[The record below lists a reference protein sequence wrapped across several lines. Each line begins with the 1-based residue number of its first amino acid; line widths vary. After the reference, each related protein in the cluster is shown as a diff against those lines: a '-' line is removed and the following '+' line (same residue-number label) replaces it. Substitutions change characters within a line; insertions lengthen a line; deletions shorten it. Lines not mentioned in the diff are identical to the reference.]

1 MASGLQVQLRSAS
14 PIRLE
19 AEFDCAAG
27 ELVALVGPS
36 GSGKTSMLRAIAGL
50 WTPADV
56 QGHIRVAGQS
66 WLDTAA
72 GVQLS
77 PQQRRAGLVF
87 QHYALFPHMTA
98 QANVAL
104 AAGPGWTQADV
115 QALLSR
121 LGLAALSQRRP
132 MQLSGGQQQRVA
144 LARALVR
151 VMPTPPAA
159 GSVPDQ
165 DRSSDSHN
173 PAALNQ
179 LSAQQEPLQNP
190 SLGLQAMPGV
200 LLLDEPFSAV
210 DAPTR
215 QTLYRELAALRLKVA
230 VPMLLVTH
238 DLAEARRL
246 ADRVVI
252 VDAGQTLQTG
262 EPARVFASPR
272 NARVAELVGI
282 QNHFEGCFYKD
293 QPGWGRLRWTDPR
306 SAAEG
311 IDLSVIDKNK
321 IDNATPVTWVLNGEQ
336 VDVLVDAVADEG
348 GGARVG
354 HAAGSVAQSASM
366 AVTRATRLR
375 CQLLEV
381 LSLGEISL
389 CTLTPEAMPG
399 QTITLNLTTR
409 LLRRLQV
416 GAGGWVQLLIAP
428 GALHIMPVK
437 EVR

>member
-1 MASGLQVQLRSAS
+1 MPGLQVQLRSAS
-14 PIRLE
+14 PIRLD
-19 AEFDCAAG
+19 AEFDCGAG

-56 QGHIRVAGQS
+56 QGHIRVAGQA

-98 QANVAL
+98 QDNVAL
-104 AAGPGWTQADV
+104 AAGHGWSSTDV
-115 QALLSR
+115 QTLLAR
-121 LGLAALSQRRP
+121 LGLATLSHRRP
-132 MQLSGGQQQRVA
+132 SQLSGGQQQRVA

-151 VMPTPPAA
+151 VMPA
-159 GSVPDQ
+159 
-165 DRSSDSHN
+165 
-173 PAALNQ
+173 
-179 LSAQQEPLQNP
+179 P
-190 SLGLQAMPGV
+190 SLASTFDKPAENLPGV

-215 QTLYRELAALRLKVA
+215 QTLYRELAALRQKVS
-230 VPMLLVTH
+230 VPMVLVTH

-282 QNHFEGCFYKD
+282 QNHFEGRFFKD
-293 QPGWGRLRWTDPR
+293 RAHWGRLRWT
-306 SAAEG
+306 AAAPSDAG
-311 IDLSVIDKNK
+311 WDLAVFDKNK
-321 IDNATPVTWVLNGEQ
+321 IEDGTPVTWVLNGEQ
-336 VDVLVDAVADEG
+336 VDVMADGEVTGVAPK
-348 GGARVG
+348 G
-354 HAAGSVAQSASM
+354 H
-366 AVTRATRLR
+366 TRMR
-375 CQLLEV
+375 CELLEV

-389 CTLTPEAMPG
+389 CTLRPEALPS
-399 QTITLNLTTR
+399 QTITLNLTSR
-409 LLRRLQV
+409 LLQGLQV
-416 GAGGWVQLLIAP
+416 NTGGWVQLQIAP
-428 GALHIMPVK
+428 EALHIMPVRTK
-437 EVR
+437 

>member
-1 MASGLQVQLRSAS
+1 MTGLQVQLRSTS

-19 AEFDCAAG
+19 AEFDCGAG

-56 QGHIRVAGQS
+56 QGHIRVAGQA
-66 WLDTAA
+66 WLDTAL

-77 PQQRRAGLVF
+77 PQARRAGLVF
-87 QHYALFPHMTA
+87 QQYALFPHMTA
-98 QANVAL
+98 HANVAL
-104 AAGPGWTQADV
+104 AAGPGWSGADV
-115 QALLSR
+115 QTLLAR
-121 LGLAALSQRRP
+121 LGLAELSERRP
-132 MQLSGGQQQRVA
+132 SQLSGGQQQRVA

-151 VMPTPPAA
+151 VMPRPTA
-159 GSVPDQ
+159 DH
-165 DRSSDSHN
+165 SSA
-173 PAALNQ
+173 P
-179 LSAQQEPLQNP
+179 E
-190 SLGLQAMPGV
+190 AMPGV

-215 QTLYRELAALRLKVA
+215 QTLYRELAALRQKVS

-282 QNHFEGCFYKD
+282 QNHFQGRFFKD
-293 QPGWGRLRWTDPR
+293 PAGWGRLQWTD
-306 SAAEG
+306 AASSDAG
-311 IDLSVIDKNK
+311 LDLAVFDKNK
-321 IDNATPVTWVLNGEQ
+321 IDDGTRVTWVLNGEQ
-336 VDVLVDAVADEG
+336 VDVLADGEPHSAVQP
-348 GGARVG
+348 G
-354 HAAGSVAQSASM
+354 H
-366 AVTRATRLR
+366 TRLR

-389 CTLTPEAMPG
+389 CTLRPEALPG
-399 QTITLNLTTR
+399 QTITLNLTSR
-409 LLRRLQV
+409 LLGRLEV

-428 GALHIMPVK
+428 AALHIMPV
-437 EVR
+437 RTT

>member
-1 MASGLQVQLRSAS
+1 
-14 PIRLE
+14 
-19 AEFDCAAG
+19 
-27 ELVALVGPS
+27 
-36 GSGKTSMLRAIAGL
+36 
-50 WTPADV
+50 
-56 QGHIRVAGQS
+56 
-66 WLDTAA
+66 
-72 GVQLS
+72 
-77 PQQRRAGLVF
+77 
-87 QHYALFPHMTA
+87 
-98 QANVAL
+98 
-104 AAGPGWTQADV
+104 
-115 QALLSR
+115 
-121 LGLAALSQRRP
+121 
-132 MQLSGGQQQRVA
+132 
-144 LARALVR
+144 
-151 VMPTPPAA
+151 MPTPPSA

-165 DRSSDSHN
+165 DRSSDSQNH
-173 PAALNQ
+173 AALNQ
-179 LSAQQEPLQNP
+179 LSAQQESVQNP

-215 QTLYRELAALRLKVA
+215 HTLYRELAALRLKVS

-336 VDVLVDAVADEG
+336 VDVLAD
-348 GGARVG
+348 
-354 HAAGSVAQSASM
+354 SVAGPVAQPAAM
-366 AVTRATRLR
+366 AETRATRLR

>member
-1 MASGLQVQLRSAS
+1 MQGLQVQLRSAS

-19 AEFDCAAG
+19 AEFDCGAG

-36 GSGKTSMLRAIAGL
+36 GSGKTSILRAVAGL

-56 QGHIRVAGQS
+56 QGHIRVAGEA
-66 WLDTAA
+66 WLDTAQ

-104 AAGPGWTQADV
+104 AAGAGWTPAEV

-121 LGLAALSQRRP
+121 LGLAELSHRRP
-132 MQLSGGQQQRVA
+132 VQLSGGQQQRVA

-151 VMPTPPAA
+151 VMPTSQGVTFAA
-159 GSVPDQ
+159 GD
-165 DRSSDSHN
+165 
-173 PAALNQ
+173 L
-179 LSAQQEPLQNP
+179 
-190 SLGLQAMPGV
+190 PGV

-215 QTLYRELAALRLKVA
+215 QALYRELAALRQKVS
-230 VPMLLVTH
+230 VPMVLVTH

-262 EPARVFASPR
+262 RPAKVFASPR

-282 QNHFEGCFYKD
+282 QNHFEGQFFKS
-293 QPGWGRLRWTDPR
+293 QPGWGRLQWTTHGDAR
-306 SAAEG
+306 
-311 IDLSVIDKNK
+311 LSTTLTVLDKNK
-321 IDNATPVTWVLNGEQ
+321 IDDGTPVTWVLNGEQ
-336 VDVLVDAVADEG
+336 VDVLPD
-348 GGARVG
+348 
-354 HAAGSVAQSASM
+354 GSPIDPAENQV
-366 AVTRATRLR
+366 TRLR
-375 CQLLEV
+375 CLLVEV

-389 CTLTPEAMPG
+389 CTLKPETMPG
-399 QTITLNLTTR
+399 QSITLNLTTR
-409 LLRRLQV
+409 DLNRMDVL
-416 GAGGWVQLLIAP
+416 AGGWVQLLIAP
-428 GALHIMPVK
+428 QALHIMPVR
-437 EVR
+437 EARA

>member
-1 MASGLQVQLRSAS
+1 MNGLQVQLRSSS

-19 AEFDCAAG
+19 AEFDCGAG

-50 WTPADV
+50 WTPTDV
-56 QGHIRVAGQS
+56 QGHIRVAGQA

-77 PQQRRAGLVF
+77 PQERRAGLVF

-104 AAGPGWTQADV
+104 AAGPGWSGADV
-115 QALLSR
+115 QTLLAR
-121 LGLAALSQRRP
+121 LGLATLSQRRP
-132 MQLSGGQQQRVA
+132 SQLSGGQQQRVA

-151 VMPTPPAA
+151 VMPTPALASSPAK
-159 GSVPDQ
+159 PPQ
-165 DRSSDSHN
+165 
-173 PAALNQ
+173 AL
-179 LSAQQEPLQNP
+179 
-190 SLGLQAMPGV
+190 PGV

-215 QTLYRELAALRLKVA
+215 QTLYRELAALRQKVS
-230 VPMLLVTH
+230 VPMVLVTH

-282 QNHFEGCFYKD
+282 QNHFEGRFVKD
-293 QPGWGRLRWTDPR
+293 EAGWGRLCWTDP
-306 SAAEG
+306 SQPEAG
-311 IDLSVIDKNK
+311 LDLTVFDKNK
-321 IDNATPVTWVLNGEQ
+321 IDDGTRVTWVLNGEQ
-336 VDVLVDAVADEG
+336 VDVMADGQLPSLAEP
-348 GGARVG
+348 G
-354 HAAGSVAQSASM
+354 H
-366 AVTRATRLR
+366 TRLR

-389 CTLTPEAMPG
+389 CTLRPEALPS
-399 QTITLNLTTR
+399 QTITLNLTSR

-416 GAGGWVQLLIAP
+416 GAGGRVQLLIAP
-428 GALHIMPVK
+428 GALHIMPVRTK
-437 EVR
+437 

>member
-1 MASGLQVQLRSAS
+1 MTSGLHVQLRSAS

-50 WTPADV
+50 WTPADA
-56 QGHIRVAGQS
+56 QGHIRVAGHA

-72 GVQLS
+72 GIQLS

-115 QALLSR
+115 QALLNR

-132 MQLSGGQQQRVA
+132 AQLSGGQQQRVA

-151 VMPTPPAA
+151 VMPTPPAS
-159 GSVPDQ
+159 GDPLGQTSQ
-165 DRSSDSHN
+165 EG
-173 PAALNQ
+173 LNRQ
-179 LSAQQEPLQNP
+179 HT
-190 SLGLQAMPGV
+190 PGV

-215 QTLYRELAALRLKVA
+215 QTLYRELAALRLKVS

-252 VDAGQTLQTG
+252 VDAGQTLQIG
-262 EPARVFASPR
+262 QPARVFASPR

-293 QPGWGRLRWTDPR
+293 QADWGRLRWTDPR
-306 SAAEG
+306 DARAG
-311 IDLSVIDKNK
+311 IDLTVIDKNK
-321 IDNATPVTWVLNGEQ
+321 IGDGTPVTWVLNGEQ
-336 VDVLVDAVADEG
+336 VDVLADDSPVQADEN
-348 GGARVG
+348 
-354 HAAGSVAQSASM
+354 
-366 AVTRATRLR
+366 RATRLR

-389 CTLTPEAMPG
+389 CTLAPERLPA
-399 QTITLNLTTR
+399 QTLTLNLTTR
-409 LLRRLQV
+409 VLSRLQV
-416 GAGGWVQLLIAP
+416 AAGGWVQLLIAP
-428 GALHIMPVK
+428 AALHIMPVK
-437 EVR
+437 ETA

>member
-1 MASGLQVQLRSAS
+1 MTGLQVQLRSAS

-19 AEFDCAAG
+19 AEFDCGAG

-50 WTPADV
+50 WTPTDI
-56 QGHIRVAGQS
+56 QGQIRVAGQA

-72 GVQLS
+72 GVKLS

-87 QHYALFPHMTA
+87 QQYALFPHMTA

-104 AAGPGWTQADV
+104 AAGPGWSGSDV
-115 QALLSR
+115 QTLLGR
-121 LGLAALSQRRP
+121 LGLAELSERRP
-132 MQLSGGQQQRVA
+132 SQLSGGQQQRVA

-151 VMPTPPAA
+151 VMPTPALA
-159 GSVPDQ
+159 SSPDK
-165 DRSSDSHN
+165 
-173 PAALNQ
+173 PPEAL
-179 LSAQQEPLQNP
+179 
-190 SLGLQAMPGV
+190 PGV

-215 QTLYRELAALRLKVA
+215 QTLYRELAALRQKVS

-282 QNHFEGCFYKD
+282 QNHFQGRFFKD
-293 QPGWGRLRWTDPR
+293 PAGWGRLQWTD
-306 SAAEG
+306 AASSDAG
-311 IDLSVIDKNK
+311 LDLAVFDKNK
-321 IDNATPVTWVLNGEQ
+321 IDDGTRVTWVLNGEQ
-336 VDVLVDAVADEG
+336 VDVLADGEPHSAVQP
-348 GGARVG
+348 G
-354 HAAGSVAQSASM
+354 H
-366 AVTRATRLR
+366 TRLR

-389 CTLTPEAMPG
+389 CTLRPEALPG
-399 QTITLNLTTR
+399 QTITLNLTSR
-409 LLRRLQV
+409 LLQRLQV
-416 GAGGWVQLLIAP
+416 GSGGWVQLQIAP
-428 GALHIMPVK
+428 AALHIMPV
-437 EVR
+437 RTS

>member
-1 MASGLQVQLRSAS
+1 MQGLQVQLRSAS

-19 AEFDCAAG
+19 AEFDCGAG

-56 QGHIRVAGQS
+56 QGHIRVAGEP

-98 QANVAL
+98 HANVAL
-104 AAGPGWTQADV
+104 AAGPGWSQADV
-115 QALLSR
+115 QTLLAR
-121 LGLAALSQRRP
+121 LGLATLSQRRP
-132 MQLSGGQQQRVA
+132 SQLSGGQQQRVA

-151 VMPTPPAA
+151 VMPTPSLTATPA
-159 GSVPDQ
+159 
-165 DRSSDSHN
+165 H
-173 PAALNQ
+173 
-179 LSAQQEPLQNP
+179 LS
-190 SLGLQAMPGV
+190 GV

-215 QTLYRELAALRLKVA
+215 QTLYRELAALRQNVS
-230 VPMLLVTH
+230 VPMVLVTH
-238 DLAEARRL
+238 DLQEARRL

-252 VDAGQTLQTG
+252 LDAGQTLQTDT
-262 EPARVFASPR
+262 PARVFASPR

-282 QNHFEGCFYKD
+282 QNHFEGHFFKD
-293 QPGWGRLRWTDPR
+293 QPGWGRLRWTD
-306 SAAEG
+306 SAQSEQG
-311 IDLSVIDKNK
+311 LNLSVFDKNK
-321 IDNATPVTWVLNGEQ
+321 IDDGTPVTWVLNGEQ
-336 VDVLVDAVADEG
+336 VDVLADEG
-348 GGARVG
+348 LLSPVEPG
-354 HAAGSVAQSASM
+354 H
-366 AVTRATRLR
+366 TRLR

-389 CTLTPEAMPG
+389 CTLRPEALPS

-409 LLRRLQV
+409 LLERLQV
-416 GAGGWVQLLIAP
+416 QAGGWVQLQIAP
-428 GALHIMPVK
+428 GALHIMPVRTK
-437 EVR
+437 

>member
-1 MASGLQVQLRSAS
+1 MTGLQVQLRSAS
-14 PIRLE
+14 PIRLA
-19 AEFDCAAG
+19 AEFECGAG

-56 QGHIRVAGQS
+56 QGHIRVGGQA

-87 QHYALFPHMTA
+87 QQYALFPHMTA
-98 QANVAL
+98 HANVSL
-104 AAGPGWTQADV
+104 AAGAGWTSADV

-121 LGLAALSQRRP
+121 LGLAELSARRP
-132 MQLSGGQQQRVA
+132 AQLSGGQQQRVA

-151 VMPTPPAA
+151 VMPTPMDASASSPA
-159 GSVPDQ
+159 
-165 DRSSDSHN
+165 H
-173 PAALNQ
+173 
-179 LSAQQEPLQNP
+179 LS
-190 SLGLQAMPGV
+190 GV

-210 DAPTR
+210 DTPTR
-215 QTLYRELAALRLKVA
+215 QTLYRELAALRQKVS
-230 VPMLLVTH
+230 VPMVLVTH

-282 QNHFEGCFYKD
+282 QNHFQGRFFKD
-293 QPGWGRLRWTDPR
+293 QPGWGRLRWTDAGQPER
-306 SAAEG
+306 QL
-311 IDLSVIDKNK
+311 DLPVVDKNK
-321 IDNATPVTWVLNGEQ
+321 IDDETPVTWVMNGEE
-336 VDVLVDAVADEG
+336 VDVLADRDLPSLQEP
-348 GGARVG
+348 G
-354 HAAGSVAQSASM
+354 H
-366 AVTRATRLR
+366 TRLR

-389 CTLTPEAMPG
+389 CTLRPEALPS
-399 QTITLNLTTR
+399 QTITLNLTSR
-409 LLRRLQV
+409 LLQRLQV
-416 GAGGWVQLLIAP
+416 GSGGWVQLLISPA
-428 GALHIMPVK
+428 ALHIMPV
-437 EVR
+437 RTT

>member
-1 MASGLQVQLRSAS
+1 MQGLQVQLRSAS

-19 AEFDCAAG
+19 AEFDCGAG

-56 QGHIRVAGQS
+56 QGHIRVAGQA

-104 AAGPGWTQADV
+104 AAGPGWSSADV
-115 QALLSR
+115 QTLLAR
-121 LGLAALSQRRP
+121 LGLALLSERRP
-132 MQLSGGQQQRVA
+132 SQLSGGQQQRVA

-151 VMPTPPAA
+151 VMPRPTADATPTP
-159 GSVPDQ
+159 Q
-165 DRSSDSHN
+165 
-173 PAALNQ
+173 AL
-179 LSAQQEPLQNP
+179 
-190 SLGLQAMPGV
+190 PGV

-215 QTLYRELAALRLKVA
+215 QTLYRELAALRQKVS

-282 QNHFEGCFYKD
+282 QNHFEGRFYKD
-293 QPGWGRLRWTDPR
+293 HAGWGRLRWTD
-306 SAAEG
+306 AASSDTG
-311 IDLSVIDKNK
+311 LDLAVYDKNK
-321 IDNATPVTWVLNGEQ
+321 IDDATPVTWVLNGEQ
-336 VDVLVDAVADEG
+336 VDVMADGE
-348 GGARVG
+348 VP
-354 HAAGSVAQSASM
+354 SVALQGH
-366 AVTRATRLR
+366 TRLR

-389 CTLTPEAMPG
+389 CTLRPEALPS
-399 QTITLNLTTR
+399 QTITLNLTSR

-416 GAGGWVQLLIAP
+416 VSGNWVQLQIAP
-428 GALHIMPVK
+428 EALHIMPVRTK
-437 EVR
+437 

>member
-1 MASGLQVQLRSAS
+1 MNGLQVQLRSAS

-19 AEFDCAAG
+19 AEFDCGAG

-56 QGHIRVAGQS
+56 QGHIRMAGQA
-66 WLDTAA
+66 WLDTPA
-72 GVQLS
+72 GVKLS

-104 AAGPGWTQADV
+104 AAGPGWSGADV
-115 QALLSR
+115 QTLLAR
-121 LGLAALSQRRP
+121 LGLAALSHRRP
-132 MQLSGGQQQRVA
+132 SQLSGGQQQRVA

-151 VMPTPPAA
+151 VMPTPALA
-159 GSVPDQ
+159 
-165 DRSSDSHN
+165 SSSAK
-173 PAALNQ
+173 PPQAL
-179 LSAQQEPLQNP
+179 
-190 SLGLQAMPGV
+190 PGV

-215 QTLYRELAALRLKVA
+215 QTLYRELAALRQKVS
-230 VPMLLVTH
+230 VPMVLVTH

-282 QNHFEGCFYKD
+282 QNHFEGRFLKGET
-293 QPGWGRLRWTDPR
+293 GWGRLRWTDP
-306 SAAEG
+306 SQPEAG
-311 IDLSVIDKNK
+311 LDLAVFDKNK
-321 IDNATPVTWVLNGEQ
+321 IEDGTPVTWVLNGEQ
-336 VDVLVDAVADEG
+336 VDVMADGEMPSL
-348 GGARVG
+348 AEPG
-354 HAAGSVAQSASM
+354 H
-366 AVTRATRLR
+366 TRLR
-375 CQLLEV
+375 CHLLEV
-381 LSLGEISL
+381 LPLGEISL
-389 CTLTPEAMPG
+389 CTLRPEVLPS

-409 LLRRLQV
+409 LLDRLQAQ
-416 GAGGWVQLLIAP
+416 AGSWVQLLIAP
-428 GALHIMPVK
+428 GALHIMPVRTK
-437 EVR
+437 

>member
-1 MASGLQVQLRSAS
+1 MTGLQVQLHSTS

-19 AEFDCAAG
+19 AEFDCGAG

-56 QGHIRVAGQS
+56 QGYIRVAGQA
-66 WLDTAA
+66 WLDTMA

-77 PQQRRAGLVF
+77 PQERRAGLVF
-87 QHYALFPHMTA
+87 QQYALFPHMTA

-104 AAGPGWTQADV
+104 AAGPGWSGVDV
-115 QALLSR
+115 QTLLAR
-121 LGLAALSQRRP
+121 LGLAALSHRRP
-132 MQLSGGQQQRVA
+132 SQLSGGQQQRVA

-151 VMPTPPAA
+151 VMPRPTADPISTP
-159 GSVPDQ
+159 Q
-165 DRSSDSHN
+165 
-173 PAALNQ
+173 AL
-179 LSAQQEPLQNP
+179 
-190 SLGLQAMPGV
+190 PGV

-215 QTLYRELAALRLKVA
+215 QTLYRELAALRQKVS
-230 VPMLLVTH
+230 VPMVLVTH

-282 QNHFEGCFYKD
+282 QNHFEGRFFKD
-293 QPGWGRLRWTDPR
+293 KPGWGRLRWTD
-306 SAAEG
+306 AAPSDDG
-311 IDLSVIDKNK
+311 LDLAVFDKNK
-321 IDNATPVTWVLNGEQ
+321 IDDGTPVTWVLNGEQ
-336 VDVLVDAVADEG
+336 VDVMADGEVHSAVLP
-348 GGARVG
+348 G
-354 HAAGSVAQSASM
+354 H
-366 AVTRATRLR
+366 TRLR

-389 CTLTPEAMPG
+389 CTLRPEALPS
-399 QTITLNLTTR
+399 QTITLNLTSR
-409 LLRRLQV
+409 LLQRLQV
-416 GAGGWVQLLIAP
+416 GSGGWVQLQITP
-428 GALHIMPVK
+428 EALHIMPVRTK
-437 EVR
+437 

>member
-1 MASGLQVQLRSAS
+1 MQGLQVQLRSAS

-19 AEFDCAAG
+19 AEFDCGAG

-56 QGHIRVAGQS
+56 QGHIRVGGPA

-72 GVQLS
+72 GVQLT

-104 AAGPGWTQADV
+104 AAGPGWTVADV
-115 QALLSR
+115 QALLAR
-121 LGLAALSQRRP
+121 LGLATLSQRRP
-132 MQLSGGQQQRVA
+132 SQLSGGQQQRVA

-151 VMPTPPAA
+151 VMPTPSWASTPT
-159 GSVPDQ
+159 
-165 DRSSDSHN
+165 H
-173 PAALNQ
+173 L
-179 LSAQQEPLQNP
+179 
-190 SLGLQAMPGV
+190 PGV

-215 QTLYRELAALRLKVA
+215 QTLYRELAALRQKVS

-238 DLAEARRL
+238 DLGEARRL

-282 QNHFEGCFYKD
+282 QNHFEGRFFKD
-293 QPGWGRLRWTDPR
+293 HAGWGRLRWTD
-306 SAAEG
+306 AASSDTG
-311 IDLSVIDKNK
+311 LDLAVFDKNK
-321 IDNATPVTWVLNGEQ
+321 IDDGTPVTWVLNGEQ
-336 VDVLVDAVADEG
+336 VDVMADGEVPNDAQP
-348 GGARVG
+348 G
-354 HAAGSVAQSASM
+354 H
-366 AVTRATRLR
+366 TRLS

-389 CTLTPEAMPG
+389 CTLRPEALPS
-399 QTITLNLTTR
+399 QTITLNLTSR
-409 LLRRLQV
+409 LLQRLQV
-416 GAGGWVQLLIAP
+416 VSGGWVQLQIAP
-428 GALHIMPVK
+428 EALHIMPVRTK
-437 EVR
+437 

>member
-1 MASGLQVQLRSAS
+1 MQGLQVQLRSAS

-19 AEFDCAAG
+19 AEFDCGAG

-56 QGHIRVAGQS
+56 QGHIRVAGQA

-104 AAGPGWTQADV
+104 AAGPGWSIADV
-115 QALLSR
+115 QTLLAR
-121 LGLAALSQRRP
+121 LGLATLSQRRP
-132 MQLSGGQQQRVA
+132 SQLSGGQQQRVA

-151 VMPTPPAA
+151 VMPKPTVDDTPTP
-159 GSVPDQ
+159 Q
-165 DRSSDSHN
+165 
-173 PAALNQ
+173 AL
-179 LSAQQEPLQNP
+179 
-190 SLGLQAMPGV
+190 PGV

-215 QTLYRELAALRLKVA
+215 QTLYRELAALRQKVS

-282 QNHFEGCFYKD
+282 QNHFEGRFYKD
-293 QPGWGRLRWTDPR
+293 HAGWGRLRWTD
-306 SAAEG
+306 AASSDTG
-311 IDLSVIDKNK
+311 LDLAVYDKNK
-321 IDNATPVTWVLNGEQ
+321 IDDATPVTWVLNGEQ
-336 VDVLVDAVADEG
+336 VDVMADGEVPSL
-348 GGARVG
+348 ALQG
-354 HAAGSVAQSASM
+354 H
-366 AVTRATRLR
+366 TRLR

-389 CTLTPEAMPG
+389 CTLRPEALPR
-399 QTITLNLTTR
+399 QTITLNLTSR
-409 LLRRLQV
+409 LLQRLQV
-416 GAGGWVQLLIAP
+416 DSGSWVQLQIAP
-428 GALHIMPVK
+428 EALHIMPVRTK
-437 EVR
+437 

>member
-1 MASGLQVQLRSAS
+1 MQGLQVQLRSTS

-19 AEFDCAAG
+19 AEFDCGAG

-56 QGHIRVAGQS
+56 QGHIRVAS
-66 WLDTAA
+66 ETWLDTAA

-77 PQQRRAGLVF
+77 PQERRAGLVF
-87 QHYALFPHMTA
+87 QQYALFPHMTA
-98 QANVAL
+98 HANVAL
-104 AAGPGWTQADV
+104 AAGPSWTEADV
-115 QALLSR
+115 QALLGR
-121 LGLAALSQRRP
+121 LGLAALAARRP
-132 MQLSGGQQQRVA
+132 SQLSGGQQQRVA

-151 VMPTPPAA
+151 VMPRPTADQPAA
-159 GSVPDQ
+159 P
-165 DRSSDSHN
+165 
-173 PAALNQ
+173 
-179 LSAQQEPLQNP
+179 E
-190 SLGLQAMPGV
+190 AMPGV

-215 QTLYRELAALRLKVA
+215 QTLYRELAALRQKVS

-262 EPARVFASPR
+262 APSRVFASPR

-282 QNHFEGCFYKD
+282 QNHFEGRFFKD
-293 QPGWGRLRWTDPR
+293 QAGWGRLRWTD
-306 SAAEG
+306 AAQPQRHL
-311 IDLSVIDKNK
+311 DLSVVDKNK
-321 IDNATPVTWVLNGEQ
+321 IDEDTPVTWVMNGEE
-336 VDVLVDAVADEG
+336 VDVLADGAAVSITTKG
-348 GGARVG
+348 
-354 HAAGSVAQSASM
+354 Q
-366 AVTRATRLR
+366 TRLR

-389 CTLTPEAMPG
+389 CTLSPESLPS
-399 QTITLNLTTR
+399 QTLTLNLTTR
-409 LLRRLQV
+409 LLGRLQV
-416 GAGGWVQLLIAP
+416 GAGDWVQLLIAP
-428 GALHIMPVK
+428 AALHIMPV
-437 EVR
+437 RTT

>member
-1 MASGLQVQLRSAS
+1 MQGLQVQLRSAS

-19 AEFDCAAG
+19 AEFDCGAG

-50 WTPADV
+50 WTPADA
-56 QGHIRVAGQS
+56 QGHIRVAGQV

-98 QANVAL
+98 LANVAL
-104 AAGPGWTQADV
+104 AAGPGWTEADV
-115 QALLSR
+115 QALLAR
-121 LGLAALSQRRP
+121 LGLASLNQRRP
-132 MQLSGGQQQRVA
+132 AQLSGGQQQRVA

-151 VMPTPPAA
+151 VMPTPSWASTPT
-159 GSVPDQ
+159 PTC
-165 DRSSDSHN
+165 
-173 PAALNQ
+173 L
-179 LSAQQEPLQNP
+179 
-190 SLGLQAMPGV
+190 PGV

-215 QTLYRELAALRLKVA
+215 QTLYRELAALRQKVS

-282 QNHFEGCFYKD
+282 QNHFEGRFFKD
-293 QPGWGRLRWTDPR
+293 QASWGRLRWTD
-306 SAAEG
+306 AAPSDAG
-311 IDLSVIDKNK
+311 LDLAVFDKNK
-321 IDNATPVTWVLNGEQ
+321 IDDGTPVTWVLNGEQ
-336 VDVLVDAVADEG
+336 VDVMADGE
-348 GGARVG
+348 APSLALPG
-354 HAAGSVAQSASM
+354 H
-366 AVTRATRLR
+366 TRLR

-389 CTLTPEAMPG
+389 CTLRPEALPS
-399 QTITLNLTTR
+399 QTITLNLTSR
-409 LLRRLQV
+409 LLQRLQV
-416 GAGGWVQLLIAP
+416 VSGGWVQLQIAP
-428 GALHIMPVK
+428 EALHIMPVRTK
-437 EVR
+437 

>member
-1 MASGLQVQLRSAS
+1 MQGLQVQLRSAS

-19 AEFDCAAG
+19 AEFDCGAG

-56 QGHIRVAGQS
+56 QGHIRVADEP

-98 QANVAL
+98 HANVAL
-104 AAGPGWTQADV
+104 AAGPGWSQADV
-115 QALLSR
+115 QTLLAR
-121 LGLAALSQRRP
+121 LGLATLSQRRP
-132 MQLSGGQQQRVA
+132 SQLSGGQQQRVA

-151 VMPTPPAA
+151 VMPTPSLTATPA
-159 GSVPDQ
+159 
-165 DRSSDSHN
+165 H
-173 PAALNQ
+173 
-179 LSAQQEPLQNP
+179 LS
-190 SLGLQAMPGV
+190 GV

-215 QTLYRELAALRLKVA
+215 QTLYRELAALRQKVS
-230 VPMLLVTH
+230 VPMVLVTH
-238 DLAEARRL
+238 DLQEARRL

-252 VDAGQTLQTG
+252 VDAGQTLQTDT
-262 EPARVFASPR
+262 PARVFASPR

-282 QNHFEGCFYKD
+282 QNHFEGHFFKD
-293 QPGWGRLRWTDPR
+293 QPGWGRLRWTD
-306 SAAEG
+306 SAQSEQG
-311 IDLSVIDKNK
+311 LSLSVFDKNK
-321 IDNATPVTWVLNGEQ
+321 IDHGTPVTWVLNGEQ
-336 VDVLVDAVADEG
+336 VDVLADEG
-348 GGARVG
+348 LLSAMEPG
-354 HAAGSVAQSASM
+354 H
-366 AVTRATRLR
+366 TRLR

-389 CTLTPEAMPG
+389 CTLEPEALPS

-409 LLRRLQV
+409 LLDRLHVQ
-416 GAGGWVQLLIAP
+416 AGGWVQLLIAP
-428 GALHIMPVK
+428 GALHIMPVRTK
-437 EVR
+437 